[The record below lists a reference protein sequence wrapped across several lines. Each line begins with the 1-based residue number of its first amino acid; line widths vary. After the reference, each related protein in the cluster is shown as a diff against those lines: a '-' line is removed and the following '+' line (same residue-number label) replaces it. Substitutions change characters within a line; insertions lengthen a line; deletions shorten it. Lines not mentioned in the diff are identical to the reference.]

1 MRKHLILTLAL
12 CFAAALASAQ
22 TLSTTLS
29 GTAEVPGPGDTDG
42 TGFAVVTVNGTT
54 INWVI
59 LVSKIAA
66 PTQAHIHRGTSA
78 VSGPVVVNFNPTFT
92 GGAASG
98 SVAGVDQALINE
110 ILGNPS
116 GFYVN
121 VHNGDF
127 PNGAIRG
134 QLTGAGTGEG
144 ARTLIVPVV
153 GKVAGAAG
161 TNFITDLR
169 IINQGTA
176 TANVTLDFFQQNGA
190 GQTAPTA
197 TLATTVA
204 PGEQKVMDDVIAALS
219 TSGLGGLRVT
229 SNQDVIVTSRVIND
243 LRAAGQGTNGFA
255 IDATPLAGAG
265 TAATISFLSQA
276 STADINTGV
285 GFRTNIGY
293 FNPSSSQ
300 VTATF
305 TARRSSDGV
314 VLGSRTIT
322 IPGFSFVQQ
331 GAFSLINTVAA
342 ADQVQANFY
351 VTWTSTGPLFVYG
364 AVTDNKTGDAV
375 LIQ

>member
-1 MRKHLILTLAL
+1 MRRHLILILAL
-12 CFAAALASAQ
+12 CLAAATASAQ
-22 TLSTTLS
+22 TLSTALS
-29 GTAEVPGPGDTDG
+29 GANEIPGPGDTDG
-42 TGFAVVTVNGTT
+42 SGFAVVTINGTT
-54 INWVI
+54 IDWVI
-59 LVSKIAA
+59 LATKIAA
-66 PTQAHIHRGTSA
+66 PTLAHIHRGA
-78 VSGPVVVNFNPTFT
+78 AGAAGNPVVNFNPTFV
-92 GGAASG
+92 GGTASG
-98 SVAGVDQALINE
+98 SIPGVDQALINE

-121 VHNGDF
+121 VHTADF

-134 QLTGAGTGEG
+134 QLAAAGTGEG

-161 TNFITDLR
+161 TNFVTDLR

-176 TANVTLDFFQQNGA
+176 AASVTLDFFPQSGS
-190 GQTAPTA
+190 APT
-197 TLATTVA
+197 TLTVNVA
-204 PGEQKVMDDVIAALS
+204 PGEQKVMDDVIAALG

-243 LRAAGQGTNGFA
+243 LRASGLGTNGFA
-255 IDATPLAGAG
+255 IDATPLADAD

-276 STADINTGV
+276 STADINTGT

-293 FNPSSSQ
+293 FNPSSST

-314 VLGSRTIT
+314 VLGSRTLT
-322 IPGFSFVQQ
+322 IPGFNFAQQ
-331 GAFSLINTVAA
+331 GAFALINTVAA
-342 ADQVQANFY
+342 TDQVQANFY